1 MVRRQELPGIA
12 MNVPDARMLYA
23 PTLRYDVLGGEMI
36 DETVDL
42 ALGIKADEVAA
53 GKAIDF

>member
-1 MVRRQELPGIA
+1 

>member
-1 MVRRQELPGIA
+1 

-42 ALGIKADEVAA
+42 ALGILALGIKADEVAA